1 MAQTKKFAI
10 TPLSDRVV
18 VKPDEKGIEKK
29 LPSGIIIPPS
39 ADKERPMSGEIVAV
53 GPGKYEDGKLVPM
66 QLKKGD
72 EVLFAKYGYEEVKV
86 EGQEYLILSESSVL
100 AVIN

>member
-10 TPLSDRVV
+10 RPLGDRIV
-18 VKPDEKGIEKK
+18 VKPGGRGVEKK

-39 ADKERPMSGEIVAV
+39 ADKERPMSGEVVAV
-53 GPGKYEDGKLVPM
+53 GPGKYEDGMLVPM
-66 QLKKGD
+66 QLAKGD

-86 EGQEYLILSESSVL
+86 EGVEYYILSESSVL
-100 AVIN
+100 AVLN